1 MLDNH
6 IVKIKDS
13 VSYNFKELVDF
24 QITLFWSFLGIE
36 MLEKYWL
43 LKLWNAPIENWVYF
57 YHLLVLY
64 AFKKLWAKNY
74 LFILWKKKILKKWRA
89 ILGRKFFFVTSIT
102 WKVNVRCSLSILLVS
117 SWSCVKIILCKN
129 KKESCSNFSYLIFVK

>member
-43 LKLWNAPIENWVYF
+43 LKLWNAPIEN
-57 YHLLVLY
+57 
-64 AFKKLWAKNY
+64 
-74 LFILWKKKILKKWRA
+74 
-89 ILGRKFFFVTSIT
+89 
-102 WKVNVRCSLSILLVS
+102 
-117 SWSCVKIILCKN
+117 
-129 KKESCSNFSYLIFVK
+129 